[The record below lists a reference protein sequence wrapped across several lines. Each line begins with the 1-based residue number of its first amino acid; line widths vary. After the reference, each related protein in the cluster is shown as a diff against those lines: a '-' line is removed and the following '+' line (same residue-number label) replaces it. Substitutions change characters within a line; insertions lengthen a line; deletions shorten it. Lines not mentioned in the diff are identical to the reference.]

1 MGDSNHVPRH
11 FLKCGCDKG
20 LLQNVLFVY
29 FNTLTP
35 YNNELTIFMM
45 KIAIGKIYLHNEK
58 DNMRDSNH
66 VPRHFLKCGCDKR
79 LLWKVLFVYGKFLDH
94 CV

>member
-1 MGDSNHVPRH
+1 MFFACRTYSIE
-11 FLKCGCDKG
+11 
-20 LLQNVLFVY
+20 
-29 FNTLTP
+29 FNTLTL

-45 KIAIGKIYLHNEK
+45 KIAIWKIYLHNEK
-58 DNMRDSNH
+58 GNMGDSNH